1 MIGIWSRVVKF
12 DSTTQE
18 DVVKDRALSH
28 FIRHLSWGL
37 PRFQSNPAT
46 TATTSSLE
54 DASEQ
59 RTMAAFI
66 MAVICSGYPLG
77 QAECINEKLHITIC
91 SLLQSLESPDDS
103 EREDAEAN
111 MSYQF
116 RMWLIICLGNLSKD
130 NAAAQTELFKSGLH
144 FRLLER
150 LDDDSPNVRT
160 ASCYALGCMIGSVPY
175 LTGTVSVTGRV
186 LLRGRTGSRGRGR
199 AGRWRRGRS
208 RARSTRTRPGSWP

>member
-1 MIGIWSRVVKF
+1 MSFALLHASKLFIFMHNLGSVDSDELTQMPINEKHVLIGIWSRVVKF

-91 SLLQSLESPDDS
+91 
-103 EREDAEAN
+103 
-111 MSYQF
+111 
-116 RMWLIICLGNLSKD
+116 CL
-130 NAAAQTELFKSGLH
+130 
-144 FRLLER
+144 
-150 LDDDSPNVRT
+150 
-160 ASCYALGCMIGSVPY
+160 ALAPT
-175 LTGTVSVTGRV
+175 L
-186 LLRGRTGSRGRGR
+186 
-199 AGRWRRGRS
+199 
-208 RARSTRTRPGSWP
+208 